1 MSGIWKVIRYLAS
14 TKVNTAFSFVSSNK
28 TKGKD
33 GSELRWAE
41 LQSPGNN
48 VTVRKRLSGI
58 DVGYE
63 RSGDGSSF
71 SKPEQ

>member
-1 MSGIWKVIRYLAS
+1 M
-14 TKVNTAFSFVSSNK
+14 NTAFSFVSSNK
-28 TKGKD
+28 AKRKD

-41 LQSPGNN
+41 LRFPGNN
-48 VTVRKRLSGI
+48 VTVRKKLGGI